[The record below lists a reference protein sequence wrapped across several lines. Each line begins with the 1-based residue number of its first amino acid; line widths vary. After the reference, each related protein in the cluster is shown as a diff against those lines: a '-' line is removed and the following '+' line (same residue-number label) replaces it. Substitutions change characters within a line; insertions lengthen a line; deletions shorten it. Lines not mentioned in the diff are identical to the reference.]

1 MRNNIIAFTQCV
13 VVFVPVRLARCPRGA
28 RRPGR
33 GPPRRGARSAR
44 ARTQACDTYRRYG
57 RSAVRKTHPYIWYVE
72 VENKLTHTHRCT
84 LYL

>member
-28 RRPGR
+28 RRPR
-33 GPPRRGARSAR
+33 PRAR
-44 ARTQACDTYRRYG
+44 ADAKACDTYRRYG